1 VCERGI
7 ASAQEAAKGVAKIG
21 GLLLVACGDPDNEL
35 SGLPGTDMT
44 DVIVIGAGAAGLMCA
59 IVAGQ
64 RGKSVVVLERGE
76 RIGAKI
82 LISGGGRCN
91 FTNLYARPENYL
103 SSNPD
108 FCKSALARYTPDDF
122 IALVERHG
130 IAYHEKKLGQ
140 LFCDGSSREI
150 VEMLQREGDDAGIEI
165 KTGANVIVVRR
176 VESDGSFEVVTPRET
191 FSAKRL
197 VIATGGL
204 SLPKLGA
211 TDFAYRIAQQFG
223 LAVLPVRAGLV
234 PFTFG
239 GEDLEFCRAL
249 SGVSAP
255 CMARVEDRSGKS
267 RSVEFTEHFLFTH
280 RGLSGPAMLQVSS
293 YWQAPEELRLNLFPE
308 GGARAWL
315 EENRSS
321 GMRLDTLL
329 SQRLPE
335 RFATAWTAPLAPL
348 RPVRQY
354 NSVELDDIAQRLEN
368 WTLRPA
374 GTEGYTTA
382 EVTVG
387 GIDTRDLHSKTMEAR
402 KVPGLHFIGEAI
414 DVTGWLGGYNFQ
426 WAWASGHA
434 CGETV

>member
-1 VCERGI
+1 
-7 ASAQEAAKGVAKIG
+7 
-21 GLLLVACGDPDNEL
+21 
-35 SGLPGTDMT
+35 MT
-44 DVIVIGAGAAGLMCA
+44 DVVVIGAGAAGLMCA
-59 IVAGQ
+59 IMAGQ
-64 RGKSVVVLERGE
+64 RGRSVVVLERGE

-122 IALVERHG
+122 IGLVERHG
-130 IAYHEKKLGQ
+130 IAWHEKKLGQ

-150 VEMLQREGDDAGIEI
+150 VEMLQRECDDAGVEI
-165 KTGANVIVVRR
+165 KTGVDVTTVRH
-176 VESDGSFEVVTPRET
+176 VESDGGFEVETPRET

-211 TDFAYRIAQQFG
+211 TDFAYRIARQFG
-223 LAVLPVRAGLV
+223 LNVLPVRAGLA

-249 SGVSAP
+249 SGVSAA
-255 CMARVEDRSGKS
+255 CTARVEDRSGKS
-267 RSVEFTEHFLFTH
+267 RGVEFSEHFLFTH
-280 RGLSGPAMLQVSS
+280 RGLSGPAMLQASS
-293 YWQAPEELRLNLFPE
+293 YWQAPAELRINLFPE

-315 EENRSS
+315 EENRQS
-321 GMRLDTLL
+321 GLRLDTLL
-329 SQRLPE
+329 ARRLPE
-335 RFATAWTAPLAPL
+335 RFVTAWTASLAPL

-354 NSVELDDIAQRLEN
+354 NSVELDDIARRLEN

-374 GTEGYTTA
+374 GTEGYATA

-402 KVPGLHFIGEAI
+402 KVPGLYFIGEAV

-434 CGETV
+434 CGEAV